1 MKKIVLFAFLGVLLV
16 ESCQNSA
23 PQTPP
28 QMPNADGSDTASVI
42 ISSEK
47 IHVKMDAP
55 TEVFQTDYLAFAV
68 SNRESYEDRD
78 MLDYGSSGYK
88 KDDWAGAKCWNL
100 MFYNAKTQDY
110 YLLDST
116 RKMLIY
122 TYELNDTAKG
132 KLVRNLARYDVQFD
146 DNNDGQ
152 FTDMDAKRLFVSS
165 RLGKGFHQVSP
176 ENISVSGYQFS
187 PKENFIIIYG
197 LKDTNKD
204 GHFDAKDRVYVYR
217 LDLNQ
222 AAETM
227 GPASFLVPK
236 EFQDK
241 LQRKVEM
248 DWQLPKK

>member
-1 MKKIVLFAFLGVLLV
+1 MKRVPLLAFLGIFLMM
-16 ESCQNSA
+16 SCQNNA

-28 QMPNADGSDTASVI
+28 QMPNGDGLDTASAMMG
-42 ISSEK
+42 SEK
-47 IHVKMDAP
+47 IHVSIDAP
-55 TEVFQTDYLAFAV
+55 NDIFQTDYLAFAV
-68 SNRESYEDRD
+68 SNRENYEDRS
-78 MLDYGSSGYK
+78 MLEYGSSGYK

-100 MFYNAKTQDY
+100 MFYNAKTQEH

-122 TYELNDTAKG
+122 NYELNDTVTG
-132 KLVRNLARYDVQFD
+132 KLVRNLARFDVQFD
-146 DNNDGQ
+146 DNKDGK

-176 ENISVSGYQFS
+176 ENISVSRYQFS
-187 PKENFIIIYG
+187 PKENFMVLYG
-197 LKDTNKD
+197 IKDTNKD
-204 GHFDAKDRVYVYR
+204 GHFDAKDRVYLYR

-227 GPASFLVPK
+227 AAAQFMVPK

-241 LQRKVEM
+241 LQRKTET